1 MDGSTCFELRS
12 ITLSVLAAFSYKS
25 RLGDV
30 CVCGLQTSRS
40 ALSIASSGRH
50 AFFPSYLAR
59 TKPALQR
66 KLRGNSRL
74 RWETRFRVQGFD
86 SHNWDKPGEIFEQSR
101 SNGSKLDSN
110 QSSLEFGWCLLRA
123 TDLVVQGRGPRSGR
137 GWQRISS
144 KIAPPHATVAVL
156 RLVSSDLFALCGRNR
171 RSRSSMFTT
180 AVTTPQVTAHTM
192 SCGFFLYRDD
202 GMTASIP
209 TCVVFRSGRPE
220 RGPA

>member
-1 MDGSTCFELRS
+1 MFAVDGSTCFELRS

-123 TDLVVQGRGPRSGR
+123 TDLVVSRTGSA
-137 GWQRISS
+137 QRQRMAEDLFEDS
-144 KIAPPHATVAVL
+144 ATSRHGGCVASCVK
-156 RLVSSDLFALCGRNR
+156 RLVCSLWQKPEKPKLDVHNC
-171 RSRSSMFTT
+171 
-180 AVTTPQVTAHTM
+180 
-192 SCGFFLYRDD
+192 RDD
-202 GMTASIP
+202 TPSH
-209 TCVVFRSGRPE
+209 RPHHVLWFFSL
-220 RGPA
+220 